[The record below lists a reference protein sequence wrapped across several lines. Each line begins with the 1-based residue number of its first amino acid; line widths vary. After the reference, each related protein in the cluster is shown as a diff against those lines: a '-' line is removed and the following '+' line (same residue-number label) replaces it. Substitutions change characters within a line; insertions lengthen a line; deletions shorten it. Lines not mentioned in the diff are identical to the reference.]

1 MPASEFQFLDTN
13 ILIYAYDSQ
22 ADTKAERSQQLLEEL
37 WLSKLGCISI
47 QVLQEF
53 YAGATG
59 KTHLDSKVVTDII
72 AELSAWKVHSP
83 VVKDV
88 LRAVEIQQ
96 NYHISFWDAL
106 IVNSASQ
113 SGCAILWT
121 EDLSDGQVYE
131 GVRVQNPFIETG

>member
-13 ILIYAYDSQ
+13 ILVYAYDSQ

-59 KTHLDSKVVTDII
+59 KIDLDSKIITDII
-72 AELSAWKVHSP
+72 TELSAWKVHSP

-113 SGCAILWT
+113 LDCAVLWT

-131 GVRVQNPFIETG
+131 GVRIQNPFKE

>member
-1 MPASEFQFLDTN
+1 MPANEFQFLDTN

-22 ADTKAERSQQLLEEL
+22 AETKAKKSQQLLEEL
-37 WLSKLGCISI
+37 WLSKHGCISI

-59 KTHLDSKVVTDII
+59 KPHLDSKVVTDII

-83 VVKDV
+83 AVKDV

-106 IVNSASQ
+106 IINSASQ

-131 GVRVQNPFIETG
+131 GVRIQNPFTETG

>member
-1 MPASEFQFLDTN
+1 MPASECQFLDTN

-22 ADTKAERSQQLLEEL
+22 AEMKTEKSQQLLEEL
-37 WLSKLGCISI
+37 WLSKRGCLSI

-59 KTHLDSKVVTDII
+59 KIHLESEIAADII
-72 AELSAWKVHSP
+72 AELSAWRIHSP
-83 VVKDV
+83 EAKDI
-88 LRAVEIQQ
+88 LRAIEIRQHYQ
-96 NYHISFWDAL
+96 ISFWDAL

-131 GVRVQNPFIETG
+131 GVRVQNPFKE

>member
-1 MPASEFQFLDTN
+1 MPASEYQFLDTN

-22 ADTKAERSQQLLEEL
+22 AETKAGKSQQLMDEL
-37 WLSKLGCISI
+37 WRLKRGCISI

-59 KTHLDSKVVTDII
+59 KIHLESKIAADIV
-72 AELSAWKVHSP
+72 AELSAWKTHSP
-83 VVKDV
+83 SAKDV
-88 LRAVEIQQ
+88 LRAIEIQQ
-96 NYHISFWDAL
+96 RYGISFWDAL

-121 EDLSDGQVYE
+121 EDLSNGQVYE
-131 GVRVQNPFIETG
+131 GVQVRNPFI